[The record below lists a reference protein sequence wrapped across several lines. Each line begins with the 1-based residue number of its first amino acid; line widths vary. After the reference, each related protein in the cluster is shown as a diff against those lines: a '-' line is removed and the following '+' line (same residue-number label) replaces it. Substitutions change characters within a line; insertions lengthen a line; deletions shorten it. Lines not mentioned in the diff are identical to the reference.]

1 MPGKVVSNAGTYMQR
16 LPNIDVLES
25 RSIRRRG
32 CHNNVASGLVHSLVP
47 TCHLIPGFRCLPVP
61 QERIGWNQHRSQYA
75 LPKFCLM
82 LLLVFENKQ
91 LNTTVDQDQQGSDDK
106 HEGNSEAEQVGT
118 CKVTSQTTL
127 H

>member
-1 MPGKVVSNAGTYMQR
+1 
-16 LPNIDVLES
+16 
-25 RSIRRRG
+25 
-32 CHNNVASGLVHSLVP
+32 
-47 TCHLIPGFRCLPVP
+47 
-61 QERIGWNQHRSQYA
+61 
-75 LPKFCLM
+75 M